1 MKRLLPRHWH
11 IVLLFTLLAFALIG
25 CNATSSGSASSS
37 SGKVTVNLGFFP
49 NVTHAVALVGVA
61 RGTFASALGSGV
73 NLHTTTFNAGPSLIE
88 ALFAHSID
96 IGYVGPNPAVNGYI
110 KSQGAALRIIA
121 GAASGGAL
129 FVVRP
134 GANIK
139 TAQDLANKKFA
150 DPQLGGTQDISLRY
164 YLQQHG
170 LKTADKGGNVQIVP
184 TDNANILA
192 LFKQGKIDGAWVPE
206 PWATRLVVEDHG
218 TIFVDERT
226 LWPGNRFV
234 TTNVVVSTTF
244 YNQHP
249 DLVKK
254 FLQAHVD
261 TVTYIQKNPASAE
274 NIVNNEIKTLT
285 GQPALPASE
294 LSQSFSDLDI
304 TYDPL
309 ASTLVESADRAYAL
323 GFLTSKPDL
332 SNIYNLTDLNAIL
345 SSKGLTQVAGLQ

>member
-1 MKRLLPRHWH
+1 MQRLLPRHWH
-11 IVLLFTLLAFALIG
+11 IVALLALLAFALIG
-25 CNATSSGSASSS
+25 CNATGSGATDNN
-37 SGKVTVNLGFFP
+37 GKVIVRLGYFP

-61 RGTFASALGSGV
+61 RGTFASALGSNV
-73 NLHTTTFNAGPSLIE
+73 DLRTTTFNAGPSLIE

-96 IGYVGPNPAVNGYI
+96 IGYVGPNPAINGYI
-110 KSQGAALRIIA
+110 KSQGAALHIIA
-121 GAASGGAL
+121 GAASGGTL

-139 TAQDLANKKFA
+139 TPQDLANKKLA
-150 DPQLGGTQDISLRY
+150 TPQLGGTQDISLRY

-218 TIFVDERT
+218 TVFVDERT

-234 TTNVVVSTTF
+234 TTNVVVSTSF
-244 YNQHP
+244 YSQHP

-261 TVTYIQKNPASAE
+261 TVTYIQKNPLSAE
-274 NIVNNEIKTLT
+274 NIVNKEIQALT
-285 GQPALPASE
+285 GQPPLPASE
-294 LSQSFSDLDI
+294 LTQSFSDLDI

-309 ASTLVESADRAYAL
+309 ASTLVESANRAYAL
-323 GFLTSKPDL
+323 GFLGKSWPDL
-332 SNIYNLTDLNAIL
+332 SKIYSLDDLNAIL
-345 SSKGLTQVAGLQ
+345 SSRGLTAVTGIQ